1 MVPEKS
7 PIPGKHSTTSCPTVK
22 RQPLALQALAALLA
36 LELLKLEVI
45 LLHPLLFLNYL
56 DGSQL
61 AYAKKPKAKGQ
72 HRPDCK

>member
-1 MVPEKS
+1 M
-7 PIPGKHSTTSCPTVK
+7 
-22 RQPLALQALAALLA
+22 
-36 LELLKLEVI
+36 ELLKLEVI

-72 HRPDCK
+72 HRPDCKQLRSQCNKHPRTALE